1 MLKHLDYQRG
11 LLAETTMAVEAAV
24 AAAVEAVAMADRI
37 IIVVVE
43 ATVVA
48 MAAMGETIRAA
59 GTMEPES
66 AAIAAMAVVDVVVV
80 AAGTKGQL
88 SWPYV
93 TDALPSS

>member
-24 AAAVEAVAMADRI
+24 EAVAMADRI
-37 IIVVVE
+37 IIVVEE

-88 SWPYV
+88 FL
-93 TDALPSS
+93 ALRN